1 MSGTPRWSDSDK
13 RYLRAALRLARK
25 AAGRTSPN
33 PMVGAI
39 LVRGGKVVGTGYH
52 RFAGADHAEIVALKQ
67 AGSRAK
73 GATLYLTLEP
83 CSHYGRTPPCADAL
97 IKAGIKEVVAGMAD
111 PNPLVAGEGFTK
123 LRRAGIKVRV
133 GVHEKECRA
142 LLEAF
147 AKFIT
152 RRLPFV
158 TLKLAATL
166 DGKIASSSG
175 DSQWVSGAKARALVH
190 RWRNEY
196 DAVLIGG
203 ATARADN
210 PQLTCRTESGR
221 NPYRIVLD
229 SRLRLAL
236 TSRLLRQKDPA
247 KTIIAT
253 TRKAPPAKVR
263 AIESLGAVVWRLPA
277 RGNHVAWQPLLK
289 KLAAMGVVSVLV
301 EGGAAVA
308 ASALKEKIID
318 KVEFFYAPKI
328 IGADGRAMID
338 GLGLRKMAQALS
350 LRELDVRRVGDD
362 ILLSGYL

>member
-1 MSGTPRWSDSDK
+1 
-13 RYLRAALRLARK
+13 
-25 AAGRTSPN
+25 
-33 PMVGAI
+33 
-39 LVRGGKVVGTGYH
+39 
-52 RFAGADHAEIVALKQ
+52 
-67 AGSRAK
+67 
-73 GATLYLTLEP
+73 
-83 CSHYGRTPPCADAL
+83 L

-263 AIESLGAVVWRLPA
+263 AIESLGAIVWRLPA
-277 RGNHVAWQPLLK
+277 RGNHVAWQPLLI

-338 GLGLRKMAQALS
+338 GLGLRKMAHAVS